1 MVKTGFITCI
11 YSFFLSL
18 LAFTFVSNS
27 FFCAKHQTS
36 KEVSLSKNINLF
48 QNNASFFATPFTN
61 NSFAPV
67 KKEHLIDI
75 PPLLKDTVA
84 LLPNATSYEAELQ
97 KRPSK
102 KEKIISSLKN
112 VSLPQYEENNQKNK
126 ITNFHNVL
134 NESSVVQ
141 EHKKQNSNTVAKAL
155 SKVASFQPIPLQYSG
170 VKPLFSGNTI
180 AINSPLASKQLAMA
194 HTDTPLNSFS
204 AEKSSEK
211 SEKAENTLA
220 NKENSIPKN
229 WKKIDDLQNNIKD
242 EKNKNPN
249 TSLYN
254 MQQVEI
260 IGEIK
265 DEEKKSDNTK
275 ITFNETQEEKDITQV
290 LSDDS
295 KLKKDIPTTKVAGEV
310 VNNLLI
316 PIPEDIINDK
326 NLTPQLVSDPNDK
339 KLEQELIQEEN
350 KITVTSQN
358 SNDVTSQETGNKKE
372 NSKEKSGG
380 LLQSLTSIFS
390 NKSENNVTDN
400 QKNKEDNFNDD
411 PLQYEKDGK
420 ILPSEM
426 RLSFQPNRAE
436 ISGKTLKWIQAFGE
450 KAKNNDGIIIEI
462 RIDGTTYYA
471 LQQKRLNLLY
481 NILTNLGLDYNKIST
496 VFTARDTNSFIIRTV
511 RPAENKEKR
520 RDPVAMYYQ

>member
-11 YSFFLSL
+11 CSFFLSL
-18 LAFTFVSNS
+18 LAFIFVSNS

-36 KEVSLSKNINLF
+36 KEVFLPKNINLF
-48 QNNASFFATPFTN
+48 QNNVSYFSVPFAKNFLTP
-61 NSFAPV
+61 V
-67 KKEHLIDI
+67 EKEHLIDI
-75 PPLLKDTVA
+75 RPPLKDVA
-84 LLPNATSYEAELQ
+84 VLLPNETSYETEMQ
-97 KRPSK
+97 KKPSK
-102 KEKIISSLKN
+102 KEQIISSLAN
-112 VSLPQYEENNQKNK
+112 ISLPLFEERNQKDK

-211 SEKAENTLA
+211 SEKVENTLA

-275 ITFNETQEEKDITQV
+275 ISFNKTQEEKDITQV

-295 KLKKDIPTTKVAGEV
+295 KLKKDITTTKVAGEV

-358 SNDVTSQETGNKKE
+358 SNDVTSQETENKKE
-372 NSKEKSGG
+372 SSKEKSGG